1 MRNDDVQQW
10 TVDDNCPGKK
20 GSEEILL
27 SAFGIQ
33 PTVDLKGATV
43 GWKAD
48 FSAANNVKGIS
59 INWKAGSAVY
69 KTAANMI
76 PANYNNVGV
85 KPTHTNAC
93 LSPKT
98 PCLNSS
104 NSDHAGTP
112 ECEKTYLVAG
122 AAGGGSNFTEAWS
135 ATASAKLCP

>member
-1 MRNDDVQQW
+1 MTTFSNGKW
-10 TVDDNCPGKK
+10 MTTVPVK
-20 GSEEILL
+20 GSDEILL

-33 PTVDLKGATV
+33 PTVDLKGATAV
-43 GWKAD
+43 WKAD

-59 INWKAGSAVY
+59 IKWKAGSAVY

-76 PANYNNVGV
+76 PANHNNLGV
-85 KPTHTNAC
+85 KSTHTNAC

-122 AAGGGSNFTEAWS
+122 AAGGGGSNFTGGWTT
-135 ATASAKLCP
+135 TASAKLCP

>member
-1 MRNDDVQQW
+1 MTTFSNGQW
-10 TVDDNCPGKK
+10 MATVPVKSSD
-20 GSEEILL
+20 EILL
-27 SAFGIQ
+27 SASGIQ
-33 PTVDLKGATV
+33 PTVDLKGATTV
-43 GWKAD
+43 WKAD
-48 FSAANNVKGIS
+48 FSTANNVKGIS
-59 INWKAGSAVY
+59 INWRAGAAVY

-76 PANYNNVGV
+76 PANYNNLGV

-112 ECEKTYLVAG
+112 ECEKTHLVAG
-122 AAGGGSNFTEAWS
+122 AAGGGGSNFTGGWS